1 MADLIETV
9 EDGVA
14 TLTLNRPEN
23 LNALSDEIRIGLLEA
38 LSRLGADNAIGC
50 IVLTGAGRGF
60 CAGGDVKTMGGR
72 SARIFEERAAGIQQ
86 SGRIPMLMHTTPKPI
101 IGMIN
106 GVAVGAGLS
115 MAAACDLRVA
125 GRSARFGTG
134 FIKIG
139 LSGDWGGTW
148 TLTRLIGTAKAREL
162 FFTGDMIDAEEA
174 LRIGLIN
181 KLAEDADLLAAT
193 MALAHRI
200 AAMPRVALG
209 YTKKNLAAAE
219 TGDFAASL
227 DLEAF
232 NQARCSQMEDHREAV
247 QAFKEKRK
255 PVFVGR

>member
-1 MADLIETV
+1 
-9 EDGVA
+9 
-14 TLTLNRPEN
+14 
-23 LNALSDEIRIGLLEA
+23 
-38 LSRLGADNAIGC
+38 
-50 IVLTGAGRGF
+50 
-60 CAGGDVKTMGGR
+60 
-72 SARIFEERAAGIQQ
+72 
-86 SGRIPMLMHTTPKPI
+86 
-101 IGMIN
+101 MIN

-174 LRIGLIN
+174 LQIGLVN
-181 KLAEDADLLAAT
+181 KVAEDADLLAAT
-193 MALAHRI
+193 MTLAHRI

-219 TGDFAASL
+219 TGDFATSL